1 MRQDQH
7 TIVLASG
14 IGSRVMPPAP
24 PAGTDP
30 WEGVAQ
36 VVLLPTEACNL
47 RCVYCYQ
54 GHEPKRMSPEI
65 RRSVL
70 ALLERLAEK
79 DGIRRLHIDWY
90 GGEPLAAWPIMVE
103 IGEAAQRLAARSG
116 KRLSMSMTTNGT
128 LLTRKRIER
137 LTAWGCTDYQI
148 TVDGPP
154 AEHDRRRV
162 TQGGAGSFAGVWAA
176 LTSLRDSR
184 GEYRVV
190 VRLGVDRA
198 NLQAFL
204 DWLPELALELGG
216 DPRFEFS
223 CRPISYPDGRAPQF
237 SPAEVKKVQQ
247 LVADELRKVGL
258 QPVDWSRESRP
269 GGLGCHAGRANSVM
283 IGPGG
288 ELHKC
293 AVGLELPENH
303 VGWIGEDGTLR
314 LDQERWQSWVGAKIP
329 CRVAERARGS
339 KIPRGFKIPNLT
351 LPLAPQAAC
360 PLGPEA
366 SCPLSPQAACPLGPE
381 ASCPLSPQAACPLGP
396 EASCPLSPQA
406 ACPLGPEASCPL
418 SPQAACPLGPEAS
431 CPLSPEAACPLGPEA
446 SCPLSPHVVAP
457 PPRVDF
463 YQMRAA

>member
-7 TIVLASG
+7 TIVLATG
-14 IGSRVMPPAP
+14 IGSRVMPPALS
-24 PAGTDP
+24 AGTDP

-70 ALLERLAEK
+70 AMLERLAGK
-79 DGIRRLHIDWY
+79 DDIHRLHIDWY

-103 IGEAAQRLAARSG
+103 IGEAAQRLAALSR

-128 LLTRKRIER
+128 LLTRERIER

-148 TVDGPP
+148 TLDGPP
-154 AEHDRRRV
+154 LEHDLRRV
-162 TQGGAGSFAGVWAA
+162 SLGGSGSFDKVWAA
-176 LTSLRDSR
+176 LRGLRDSE
-184 GEYRVV
+184 GDYRVV

-198 NLQAFL
+198 NLQPLL
-204 DWLPELALELGG
+204 DWLPELAMELGG

-223 CRPISYPDGRAPQF
+223 CRPISYPGGRVPQF
-237 SPAEVKKVQQ
+237 SPAEVKRVEQ
-247 LVADELRKVGL
+247 LLTGELRKVGL
-258 QPVDWSRESRP
+258 HPVDWSQESRP

-283 IGPGG
+283 IGPEG

-303 VGWIGEDGTLR
+303 VGRLAEDGTLR
-314 LDQERWQSWVGAKIP
+314 LDQERWQLWVGSKMP

-339 KIPRGFKIPNLT
+339 KIPKGFKIRSLT
-351 LPLAPQAAC
+351 LPLSPQASCPVGPEASCPLSPQASC

-366 SCPLSPQAACPLGPE
+366 SCPLSPR
-381 ASCPLSPQAACPLGP
+381 AS
-396 EASCPLSPQA
+396 
-406 ACPLGPEASCPL
+406 
-418 SPQAACPLGPEAS
+418 
-431 CPLSPEAACPLGPEA
+431 CPLGPEA

-463 YQMRAA
+463 FQMRAA